1 MFKRRGNNRRASDQL
16 KFLRSIPRMT
26 KDTDNSDLSNF
37 DACIE
42 ACDSLAASPASAEFQ
57 DCSVLVSPDGM
68 LLDSR
73 RSEGGSYHE
82 NAGSSD
88 DENVDSFSDEQKGS
102 VDVNIKTEKI
112 MYEGKLD
119 EYDDAVFIGNDMS
132 LSGDKD
138 LNGFSV
144 RGLNPVLSS
153 LALKTAV
160 GTIEATGHFVEEL
173 ILSRKNAAAS
183 ASQACE
189 KLRDM
194 MHIDGAEHLSI
205 DLSDGPNPMDGM
217 PRGGSLSLTPGQ
229 KSSAGPLLFPGS
241 SLRKAVI
248 ALDKYHSSVAEAD
261 AHRWRMATKTNNEHV
276 HGVLPEIERGV
287 QKSKERIER
296 RDRAMMSSQ
305 EGQAEAESNLRSK
318 KERSKKLWQ
327 KVDNME
333 NEVQRKIAELV
344 RQRNRER
351 ELRRREE
358 ETHRDA
364 SFSNANVKL
373 ETGVTNQEI
382 WELVARVGEEGE
394 DFAPSGLPTP
404 AFHGPIDQTLSSSK
418 SFDRDVPEP
427 QQAAEMVAEIDD
439 CRAALEAEFGLDQLR
454 KAALECDEQIQ
465 DAAGSLL
472 NVYSSADTTKRSAKV
487 AAETVLLS
495 SANTQLKCLRSLVE
509 LEKASINERLRLI
522 EELEKAV
529 NSVDVRPDLNAF
541 IEHEKTEI
549 PNGTSKSGDND
560 DGGVASALAVLN
572 SHSEGIGV
580 GIGVAGMAE
589 LSSFSGW
596 NENEEGEVFDREE
609 LEDAVNTLF
618 GAKTDDAEEKE
629 RFDKSVELLTR
640 AVGEKSVKARGYRA
654 SSCYAMNNHRGK
666 VTQLQNEQQL
676 NGLCKVLNSL
686 LDGCDRESADVASAK
701 MVMMLAQTFYIVEGG
716 VKSEDRTKRIY
727 PKDRLC
733 AHRIWLDEDFWVQ
746 ALFQCVTDSLSNS
759 GVIMRVRVKKSE
771 TNKGNK
777 MRWHDLRPIDRVDA
791 AAQVH
796 AVIFAQL
803 GALSHSM
810 VEFGCKVEKACHF
823 VRRLSVRHQ
832 LPLAQRAMLLA
843 HLRKS
848 DKGEEDEDK

>member
-1 MFKRRGNNRRASDQL
+1 
-16 KFLRSIPRMT
+16 
-26 KDTDNSDLSNF
+26 
-37 DACIE
+37 
-42 ACDSLAASPASAEFQ
+42 
-57 DCSVLVSPDGM
+57 
-68 LLDSR
+68 
-73 RSEGGSYHE
+73 
-82 NAGSSD
+82 
-88 DENVDSFSDEQKGS
+88 
-102 VDVNIKTEKI
+102 
-112 MYEGKLD
+112 
-119 EYDDAVFIGNDMS
+119 
-132 LSGDKD
+132 
-138 LNGFSV
+138 
-144 RGLNPVLSS
+144 
-153 LALKTAV
+153 
-160 GTIEATGHFVEEL
+160 VEDL

-194 MHIDGAEHLSI
+194 MHIDGADHLSI
-205 DLSDGPNPMDGM
+205 DSHAGVNSGSMSNGPKPMYGL
-217 PRGGSLSLTPGQ
+217 PCAGSLSLTPGQ

-261 AHRWRMATKTNNEHV
+261 AHRWRMATKTNNENI

-287 QKSKERIER
+287 QKARERVER
-296 RDRAMMSSQ
+296 RDRAMMNSQ
-305 EGQAEAESNLRSK
+305 ESQAEAESNIRSK
-318 KERSKKLWQ
+318 KERSQKLWQ
-327 KVDNME
+327 KVDGME
-333 NEVQRKIAELV
+333 NDVQRKIAELV

-351 ELRRREE
+351 ELLRRQE
-358 ETHRDA
+358 ETNRDA
-364 SFSNANVKL
+364 SFSNVKL
-373 ETGVTNQEI
+373 ESTVTNQEI

-404 AFHGPIDQTLSSSK
+404 AFHGPIDQALSSSK
-418 SFDRDVPEP
+418 SFDRDAPEP

-439 CRAALEAEFGLDQLR
+439 YRAALETECGLDQHR

-487 AAETVLLS
+487 AAETSLLS
-495 SANTQLKCLRSLVE
+495 SANTQLKCLKSLVE

-529 NSVDVRPDLNAF
+529 NYVDVRADLNSF

-609 LEDAVNTLF
+609 LEDAVNIIF
-618 GAKTDDAEEKE
+618 GAKLDDVEEKE
-629 RFDKSVELLTR
+629 RFDKCVELLTR

-666 VTQLQNEQQL
+666 VTQLQNEEQL
-676 NGLCKVLNSL
+676 KGLCIVLNAL

-701 MVMMLAQTFYIVEGG
+701 MVMMLAQTFYIVEGD

-733 AHRIWLDEDFWVQ
+733 SHRIWLDEDFWVQ

-777 MRWHDLRPIDRVDA
+777 MKWHDLRPIDRVDA

-848 DKGEEDEDK
+848 NKGEDAD